1 MEHDHHVEDNLL
13 IWRIVFLTIMVV
25 MTFSIGILPV
35 KILKFLRKR
44 AAENRNRPQGNS
56 RFSSLSLCMLTCFS
70 GGVFLATCFLHLLPE
85 LNDHIKH
92 IVFEHNFHTDYPL
105 AELLACVGFFFLFF
119 IEELVLKFI
128 PTAGH
133 GHSHS
138 QPLEKSFLK
147 INENEFETSSFI
159 VKKSNT
165 YLEEGTRNGK
175 NHLVS
180 TIDEEKMDTEKNQ
193 NANQI
198 TKNKDD
204 DDSDKFSCNSLAFA
218 EPERCETDCHKIDE
232 HPPIR
237 MKSHPHNHSHGV
249 RSITFLLAISSHSVI
264 EGLAFGAMNTKKGLR
279 ALFISLMI
287 HKLIVAFS
295 MGLQLA
301 RTHAHNIKWVIVSM
315 FIFSITSPLGAI
327 VGSFVHNIE
336 NEYLKDILL
345 MILQGLAVGTFLYV
359 TFFEVLINERNNEH
373 NNFLKLALIVFGFSV
388 IGILRYFDQHEHSHS
403 HDHNGTSHSHDH

>member
-1 MEHDHHVEDNLL
+1 MEHDHHVDDNLL
-13 IWRIVFLTIMVV
+13 VWRIIFLTIMVV

-44 AAENRNRPQGNS
+44 AAENRGRQQGSS

-92 IVFEHNFHTDYPL
+92 AIYEHNLHVDYPL
-105 AELLACVGFFFLFF
+105 AELLACIGFFFLFF

-128 PTAGH
+128 PGAGH

-138 QPLEKSFLK
+138 QPLEKAFLK
-147 INENEFETSSFI
+147 VSESELETSSFMI
-159 VKKSNT
+159 TKPQPF
-165 YLEEGTRNGK
+165 LEEEHGNGK
-175 NHLVS
+175 KHLLK
-180 TIDEEKMDTEKNQ
+180 TIDEREKDIEKSQTPNQ
-193 NANQI
+193 KGKTN
-198 TKNKDD
+198 DD
-204 DDSDKFSCNSLAFA
+204 NDNFSCKSLAFA

-237 MKSHPHNHSHGV
+237 MKSHPHRHSHGV

-315 FIFSITSPLGAI
+315 FIFSITSPVGAI

-345 MILQGLAVGTFLYV
+345 MIMQGLAVGTFLYV

-373 NNFLKLALIVFGFSV
+373 NNFLKLTLIVFGFSV
-388 IGILRYFDQHEHSHS
+388 IGFLRYFDQHEHNHSHDNKMSMHS
-403 HDHNGTSHSHDH
+403 HDH